1 MGAVFAKTTKGQNEI
16 TGKAGGLTPRVRRVL
31 IFADGKRTVD
41 EMREMLRS
49 DDLQHTLGILE
60 EEGYIELISDPI
72 PNNTEIQGAQA
83 TRSITAFNPLQE
95 SSDPVRLQQARNFM
109 LNTLKTFVGSLG
121 TTALLDRIENADG
134 HAGLRA
140 IYDEWYHSIVMSRE
154 GRREAE
160 VLRTKLLQII

>member
-60 EEGYIELISDPI
+60 EEGYIELISDHA
-72 PNNTEIQGAQA
+72 PNKIETQAAQA
-83 TRSITAFNPLQE
+83 TRSITAFNPLPE
-95 SSDPVRLQQARNFM
+95 STDPPATVTQFHAQHPENLCRLTRHDCLAR
-109 LNTLKTFVGSLG
+109 S
-121 TTALLDRIENADG
+121 
-134 HAGLRA
+134 
-140 IYDEWYHSIVMSRE
+140 
-154 GRREAE
+154 
-160 VLRTKLLQII
+160 

>member
-1 MGAVFAKTTKGQNEI
+1 
-16 TGKAGGLTPRVRRVL
+16 
-31 IFADGKRTVD
+31 
-41 EMREMLRS
+41 
-49 DDLQHTLGILE
+49 
-60 EEGYIELISDPI
+60 
-72 PNNTEIQGAQA
+72 
-83 TRSITAFNPLQE
+83 
-95 SSDPVRLQQARNFM
+95 M